1 MKPYEFEQLVCDHYR
16 QKGYRVQTT
25 SASNDYGIDVFAE
38 KKGEKIAVQ
47 VKMYGGSTRKVNRQ
61 TMMELYGA
69 AAYFDCT
76 KAVLATDG
84 EVLTDAKEVAHKL
97 GIDILFIQP
106 DRKISMPSA
115 SSAEWSLADI
125 IWEKYI
131 MPLAGKTLTRDNGK
145 TNRIVNVDW
154 SGIER
159 ITSNGKHQKIG
170 IEIFRFTMDRLFTT
184 GRITRDEI
192 NQNYAKRASSGIV
205 LILSQAPCFRLVK
218 QPAALELAEE
228 YPLYSMVLNHRS
240 RSRTP
245 RWRTRWARCRR
256 MTRTGCPLTCSRSS
270 TRRRCAIP
278 AWRWIR
284 APHCTSLPRAS
295 RPR

>member
-69 AAYFDCT
+69 AGYSDST

-205 LILSQAPCFRLVK
+205 LILSQAPCFWLVK

-228 YPLYSMVLNHRS
+228 YPLYSMVLNHLS
-240 RSRTP
+240 QVK
-245 RWRTRWARCRR
+245 
-256 MTRTGCPLTCSRSS
+256 
-270 TRRRCAIP
+270 
-278 AWRWIR
+278 
-284 APHCTSLPRAS
+284 
-295 RPR
+295 

>member
-106 DRKISMPSA
+106 DRKISMPIWIM
-115 SSAEWSLADI
+115 SSADRGIRRPKGRRPGLQNIRKSCRESSSLTSTTTRQTLRTFTSAMSACFPGCLLYTSDAAD
-125 IWEKYI
+125 E
-131 MPLAGKTLTRDNGK
+131 
-145 TNRIVNVDW
+145 
-154 SGIER
+154 
-159 ITSNGKHQKIG
+159 
-170 IEIFRFTMDRLFTT
+170 
-184 GRITRDEI
+184 
-192 NQNYAKRASSGIV
+192 
-205 LILSQAPCFRLVK
+205 
-218 QPAALELAEE
+218 
-228 YPLYSMVLNHRS
+228 
-240 RSRTP
+240 
-245 RWRTRWARCRR
+245 
-256 MTRTGCPLTCSRSS
+256 
-270 TRRRCAIP
+270 
-278 AWRWIR
+278 
-284 APHCTSLPRAS
+284 
-295 RPR
+295 

>member
-106 DRKISMPSA
+106 DRKISMPIWIT
-115 SSAEWSLADI
+115 SSADRGIRRPKGRRPGLQNIRKNCRESSSLTSTTTRQ
-125 IWEKYI
+125 
-131 MPLAGKTLTRDNGK
+131 TLRTFTSAMSACFPGAKGVPKRK
-145 TNRIVNVDW
+145 RVT
-154 SGIER
+154 SGAM
-159 ITSNGKHQKIG
+159 H
-170 IEIFRFTMDRLFTT
+170 
-184 GRITRDEI
+184 
-192 NQNYAKRASSGIV
+192 RA
-205 LILSQAPCFRLVK
+205 R
-218 QPAALELAEE
+218 
-228 YPLYSMVLNHRS
+228 RS
-240 RSRTP
+240 RSGVMRV
-245 RWRTRWARCRR
+245 
-256 MTRTGCPLTCSRSS
+256 
-270 TRRRCAIP
+270 
-278 AWRWIR
+278 
-284 APHCTSLPRAS
+284 
-295 RPR
+295 RPSGTVRFNEKQKMSENNLVRL

>member
-154 SGIER
+154 SGIELSHPTESTKRSELRFFVSQWTGSLRQDGLRAMRLIR
-159 ITSNGKHQKIG
+159 I
-170 IEIFRFTMDRLFTT
+170 M
-184 GRITRDEI
+184 
-192 NQNYAKRASSGIV
+192 QNARHRV
-205 LILSQAPCFRLVK
+205 L
-218 QPAALELAEE
+218 
-228 YPLYSMVLNHRS
+228 Y
-240 RSRTP
+240 
-245 RWRTRWARCRR
+245 
-256 MTRTGCPLTCSRSS
+256 
-270 TRRRCAIP
+270 
-278 AWRWIR
+278 
-284 APHCTSLPRAS
+284 
-295 RPR
+295 

>member
-115 SSAEWSLADI
+115 SSAEWSLAVPGFVYTT
-125 IWEKYI
+125 EE
-131 MPLAGKTLTRDNGK
+131 LG
-145 TNRIVNVDW
+145 
-154 SGIER
+154 
-159 ITSNGKHQKIG
+159 
-170 IEIFRFTMDRLFTT
+170 FR
-184 GRITRDEI
+184 
-192 NQNYAKRASSGIV
+192 Q
-205 LILSQAPCFRLVK
+205 
-218 QPAALELAEE
+218 
-228 YPLYSMVLNHRS
+228 
-240 RSRTP
+240 
-245 RWRTRWARCRR
+245 
-256 MTRTGCPLTCSRSS
+256 
-270 TRRRCAIP
+270 
-278 AWRWIR
+278 
-284 APHCTSLPRAS
+284 
-295 RPR
+295 

>member
-38 KKGEKIAVQ
+38 KGEKIAVQ

-106 DRKISMPSA
+106 DRKISMPIWIT
-115 SSAEWSLADI
+115 SSADRGIRRPKGRRPGLQNIRKSCRESSSLTSTTTRQ
-125 IWEKYI
+125 
-131 MPLAGKTLTRDNGK
+131 TLRNFTSAMSACFPGAKGVPKRK
-145 TNRIVNVDW
+145 RVT
-154 SGIER
+154 SGAM
-159 ITSNGKHQKIG
+159 H
-170 IEIFRFTMDRLFTT
+170 
-184 GRITRDEI
+184 
-192 NQNYAKRASSGIV
+192 RA
-205 LILSQAPCFRLVK
+205 R
-218 QPAALELAEE
+218 
-228 YPLYSMVLNHRS
+228 RS
-240 RSRTP
+240 RSGVMRV
-245 RWRTRWARCRR
+245 
-256 MTRTGCPLTCSRSS
+256 
-270 TRRRCAIP
+270 
-278 AWRWIR
+278 
-284 APHCTSLPRAS
+284 
-295 RPR
+295 RPSGTVRFNEKQKMSENNLVRL

>member
-97 GIDILFIQP
+97 GIDILFKFNCLFSSRSGFFRTSRFFERRDSNFPLLVFAKIGYSA
-106 DRKISMPSA
+106 RKKRKQITG
-115 SSAEWSLADI
+115 EI
-125 IWEKYI
+125 
-131 MPLAGKTLTRDNGK
+131 T
-145 TNRIVNVDW
+145 
-154 SGIER
+154 R
-159 ITSNGKHQKIG
+159 ITDSAPVIRGW
-170 IEIFRFTMDRLFTT
+170 
-184 GRITRDEI
+184 
-192 NQNYAKRASSGIV
+192 SIV
-205 LILSQAPCFRLVK
+205 P
-218 QPAALELAEE
+218 
-228 YPLYSMVLNHRS
+228 
-240 RSRTP
+240 
-245 RWRTRWARCRR
+245 
-256 MTRTGCPLTCSRSS
+256 
-270 TRRRCAIP
+270 
-278 AWRWIR
+278 
-284 APHCTSLPRAS
+284 
-295 RPR
+295 

>member
-170 IEIFRFTMDRLFTT
+170 IEI
-184 GRITRDEI
+184 

-228 YPLYSMVLNHRS
+228 YPLYSMVLNHLS
-240 RSRTP
+240 QVK
-245 RWRTRWARCRR
+245 
-256 MTRTGCPLTCSRSS
+256 
-270 TRRRCAIP
+270 
-278 AWRWIR
+278 
-284 APHCTSLPRAS
+284 
-295 RPR
+295 

>member
-1 MKPYEFEQLVCDHYR
+1 
-16 QKGYRVQTT
+16 
-25 SASNDYGIDVFAE
+25 
-38 KKGEKIAVQ
+38 
-47 VKMYGGSTRKVNRQ
+47 MYGGSTRKVNRQ

-170 IEIFRFTMDRLFTT
+170 IEIFVSQWTGSLRQDGLRAMRLI
-184 GRITRDEI
+184 RIM
-192 NQNYAKRASSGIV
+192 QNARHRV
-205 LILSQAPCFRLVK
+205 L
-218 QPAALELAEE
+218 
-228 YPLYSMVLNHRS
+228 Y
-240 RSRTP
+240 
-245 RWRTRWARCRR
+245 
-256 MTRTGCPLTCSRSS
+256 
-270 TRRRCAIP
+270 
-278 AWRWIR
+278 
-284 APHCTSLPRAS
+284 
-295 RPR
+295 